1 MLPPLRSRHGFLGG
15 ILALTG
21 FNYSA
26 VTGEL
31 SLTSKP
37 GHYFWSDGYA
47 YGTFDVKDNG
57 SSKSVRINVIKG
69 QLTVTSVELKGS
81 GKTAVPIR
89 TLKEGDEW
97 DVKDVKG
104 VKGVKGVK

>member
-1 MLPPLRSRHGFLGG
+1 
-15 ILALTG
+15 
-21 FNYSA
+21 
-26 VTGEL
+26 
-31 SLTSKP
+31 
-37 GHYFWSDGYA
+37 
-47 YGTFDVKDNG
+47 
-57 SSKSVRINVIKG
+57 VIKG